1 MPKSLY
7 FQNDMLGNNSIEQK
21 KKKQEQG
28 GGGSY
33 FDLNAGSQS
42 SEILWFVEFHS
53 LILLISLWTSLIKIL
68 YKD

>member
-1 MPKSLY
+1 
-7 FQNDMLGNNSIEQK
+7 MLGNNSIEQK

-53 LILLISLWTSLIKIL
+53 LILLISL
-68 YKD
+68 